1 MDKFLQFF
9 IKLTNGEIIKV
20 DKMLHF
26 SFSFIIASFFL
37 NPYYSV
43 AVVLIINISKE
54 LFDKYQK
61 KTKFDTY
68 DILAGVL
75 GAGFYLL
82 TQIIQQ

>member
-1 MDKFLQFF
+1 MDKFLQFLT
-9 IKLTNGEIIKV
+9 KLTNGEIIEL

-26 SFSFIIASFFL
+26 SFSFIVASFFM

-43 AVVLIINISKE
+43 VAVLIVNILKE

-61 KTKFDTY
+61 KTRFDIY

-82 TQIIQQ
+82 TQIL